1 MFDVLFF
8 IVFLLIFL
16 AHQPIE
22 KVCPF
27 VEVLFINETD
37 TLGGQGGLGEIAVVG
52 LVISTQTEFSV
63 LGKQPDSFKV
73 SDKIG
78 VCQHV
83 LAITEVTVDEQS
95 VVQQTNTSIP
105 ACFQGV
111 PITLV
116 TAAFL
121 SLGFMGFSGLV

>member
-37 TLGGQGGLGEIAVVG
+37 TLGGQGGDDYNAYAETIKYAAIVITTTPIMCIYPFLQKYFAKGVMIGAVKG
-52 LVISTQTEFSV
+52 
-63 LGKQPDSFKV
+63 
-73 SDKIG
+73 
-78 VCQHV
+78 
-83 LAITEVTVDEQS
+83 
-95 VVQQTNTSIP
+95 
-105 ACFQGV
+105 
-111 PITLV
+111 
-116 TAAFL
+116 
-121 SLGFMGFSGLV
+121 